1 MPAVRTCKRVY
12 GTISTIPKSRKH
24 SSPHAMTRKSAAFIV
39 CYSVSDDNP
48 VDSSLRKLA
57 DVGERK
63 LENLKRWDKDTYDA
77 VLWLRQAENR
87 EKFKAPII
95 EPPCLCLS
103 VTDKRFTN
111 AIEAC
116 FNANQLKVLVSSAIH
131 QVQCLLRC
139 ASRCS
144 WLRIRKITIH
154 SIVFSMTRKDKFSG
168 RVRESTRGF
177 ARRDPL
183 LAHP

>member
-1 MPAVRTCKRVY
+1 MRSVRTCKAVY
-12 GTISTIPKSRKH
+12 GRISKIPKSRKH
-24 SSPHAMTRKSAAFIV
+24 SSPHAVTRKSAAFIV
-39 CYSVSDDNP
+39 CYFVPDYNP

-95 EPPCLCLS
+95 EPPCLSLS

-116 FNANQLKVLVSSAIH
+116 FNANQLKVLTSSI
-131 QVQCLLRC
+131 LL
-139 ASRCS
+139 
-144 WLRIRKITIH
+144 H
-154 SIVFSMTRKDKFSG
+154 SQYSVC
-168 RVRESTRGF
+168 
-177 ARRDPL
+177 
-183 LAHP
+183 